1 MGGNVSALSAPR
13 RLLVVRAGALGDTLM
28 VTPLLRA
35 LRERFENAE
44 IDVLCSR
51 LAADILELSPG
62 VARRFALR
70 YRNLPYA
77 LSLEKR
83 KLVRELRLRGYDF
96 AVLLERAERYRLL
109 LERAG
114 IREIRSFRET
124 PFDPRAHAIINNLR
138 AAGLEDGGFGFDME
152 VFLSDEDRNRAAG
165 LLSAVPPPRIGIHV
179 GYGPRGKK
187 RNQSERLKGWSSD
200 NFTEV
205 AAGLLAEGKSLV
217 FTGSREDRADVE
229 AILARLPAGR
239 GVLSLAG
246 RTPLRTLAAA
256 IERLD
261 ALVSVDSG
269 PAHLAAAMGTPLLV
283 LWGPAILEQ
292 VRPLSS
298 RSPVT
303 VLRHAPPCAPCYET
317 PLMKTCRRNV
327 CMESIT
333 PREVLAG
340 VGALLDRGENPTK
353 TATNAR
359 SSPPSP

>member
-1 MGGNVSALSAPR
+1 
-13 RLLVVRAGALGDTLM
+13 M

-35 LRERFENAE
+35 LRERFPDFE

-51 LAADILELSPG
+51 LAAELLELAPG

-77 LSLEKR
+77 LSLEKQ
-83 KLVRELRLRGYDF
+83 KLVRALRSRGYHF

-124 PFDPRAHAIINNLR
+124 PFDPRAHAIVNNLE
-138 AAGLEDGGFGFDME
+138 AAGFEDGGFSLDME
-152 VFLSDEDRNRAAG
+152 VFLSGDDRKRAAE
-165 LLSAVPPPRIGIHV
+165 LLSDVPGPRIGIHV

-187 RNQSERLKGWSSD
+187 RSQSERLKGWASES
-200 NFTEV
+200 FAEV
-205 AAGLLAEGKSLV
+205 AAGLLARGTSLV
-217 FTGSREDRADVE
+217 FTGSREDRGDVE
-229 AILARLPAGR
+229 AILASLPRSGS
-239 GVLSLAG
+239 VVSLAG
-246 RTPLRTLAAA
+246 RTSLRALAAV
-256 IERLD
+256 IEKLD
-261 ALVSVDSG
+261 VLVSVDSG
-269 PAHLAAAMGTPLLV
+269 PAHLAAAMGTPLVV

-292 VRPLSS
+292 VRPMSS

-303 VLRHAPPCAPCYET
+303 ILRHAPACAPCYET

-327 CMESIT
+327 CMESIA

-340 VGALLDRGENPTK
+340 VDALLDRGENPPTPVPGL
-353 TATNAR
+353 
-359 SSPPSP
+359 SPSR

>member
-1 MGGNVSALSAPR
+1 
-13 RLLVVRAGALGDTLM
+13 M

-35 LRERFENAE
+35 LREKFEGAE

-51 LAADILELSPG
+51 LAADLLELTPG

-77 LSLEKR
+77 LSFEKQ
-83 KLVRELRLRGYDF
+83 KIVRELRSRHYDF
-96 AVLLERAERYRLL
+96 AVLLERADRYRLL

-114 IREIRSFRET
+114 IGAIRSFRET
-124 PFDPRAHAIINNLR
+124 PFDPRSHAVVNNLR
-138 AAGLEDGGFGFDME
+138 AAGLGDGTSGLEME
-152 VFLSDEDRNRAAG
+152 VFLSEDDRERAG
-165 LLSAVPPPRIGIHV
+165 DLLCHVPGPRIGLHI

-200 NFTEV
+200 NFAEV
-205 AAGLLAEGKSLV
+205 AAGLLSRGTSLV
-217 FTGSREDRADVE
+217 FTGSLEDRGDVE
-229 AILARLPAGR
+229 AVLARLPASGTA
-239 GVLSLAG
+239 VSLAG
-246 RTPLRTLAAA
+246 RTSARALAAV
-256 IERLD
+256 IEKLD
-261 ALVSVDSG
+261 VLVSVDSG
-269 PAHLAAAMGTPLLV
+269 PAHLAAALGTPLVV

-303 VLRHAPPCAPCYET
+303 LLRHAPPCAPCYET

-340 VGALLDRGENPTK
+340 VAALLDRGETPT
-353 TATNAR
+353 
-359 SSPPSP
+359 SSAPTH

>member
-1 MGGNVSALSAPR
+1 
-13 RLLVVRAGALGDTLM
+13 M

-35 LRERFENAE
+35 LREKFEGAE

-51 LAADILELSPG
+51 LAADILELAPG
-62 VARRFALR
+62 VARRFPLR

-77 LSLEKR
+77 LSLEKQ
-83 KLVRELRLRGYDF
+83 KVVRELRSRGYDF
-96 AVLLERAERYRLL
+96 AVLLERADRYRLL

-124 PFDPRAHAIINNLR
+124 PFDPRSHAIVNNLR
-138 AAGLEDGGFGFDME
+138 AAGLGDETLSLDME
-152 VFLSDEDRNRAAG
+152 VFLADDDRDRASE
-165 LLSAVPPPRIGIHV
+165 LLNDVPRPRIGLHV
-179 GYGPRGKK
+179 GYGPRSRK

-205 AAGLLAEGKSLV
+205 ASGLLARGRSLV
-217 FTGSREDRADVE
+217 FTGSAEDRGDVE
-229 AILARLPAGR
+229 AILARLPAAGR
-239 GVLSLAG
+239 AVSLAG
-246 RTPLRTLAAA
+246 RTSTRALAAV
-256 IERLD
+256 IDELD

-269 PAHLAAAMGTPLLV
+269 PAHLAAAMGTPLVV

-303 VLRHAPPCAPCYET
+303 LLRHPPACAPCYET

-333 PREVLAG
+333 PREVLAQVDALIG
-340 VGALLDRGENPTK
+340 GSTRAGAR
-353 TATNAR
+353 
-359 SSPPSP
+359 

>member
-1 MGGNVSALSAPR
+1 
-13 RLLVVRAGALGDTLM
+13 M

-35 LRERFENAE
+35 LREKFPSAE

-51 LAADILELSPG
+51 LAADILELTPR
-62 VARRFALR
+62 VACRFALR

-77 LSLEKR
+77 LSLEKQ
-83 KLVRELRLRGYDF
+83 KVVRELRARGYDF
-96 AVLLERAERYRLL
+96 AVLLERAERYRFL

-114 IREIRSFRET
+114 IRDIRSFRET
-124 PFDPRAHAIINNLR
+124 AFDPRAHAIVNNLR
-138 AAGLEDGGFGFDME
+138 AAGFEDEGSGLDME
-152 VFLSDEDRNRAAG
+152 VFLSGDDRKRAAE
-165 LLSAVPPPRIGIHV
+165 LLSDVPAPRIGIHV

-205 AAGLLAEGKSLV
+205 AAGLLARGTSLV
-217 FTGSREDRADVE
+217 FTGSQEDRGDVE
-229 AILARLPAGR
+229 TILARLPAASSS
-239 GVLSLAG
+239 VSLAG
-246 RTPLRTLAAA
+246 RTSMRELAAV
-256 IERLD
+256 IEKLD

-269 PAHLAAAMGTPLLV
+269 PAHLAAAVGTPLVV

-298 RSPVT
+298 RSEVAL
-303 VLRHAPPCAPCYET
+303 LRHAPPCAPCYET

-333 PREVLAG
+333 SREVLES
-340 VGALLDRGENPTK
+340 VNALLHRGENP
-353 TATNAR
+353 
-359 SSPPSP
+359 SSMPPTH

>member
-1 MGGNVSALSAPR
+1 
-13 RLLVVRAGALGDTLM
+13 M

-35 LRERFENAE
+35 LREEFEDAE

-51 LAADILELSPG
+51 LAADILELTPG
-62 VARRFALR
+62 VDRRFALR

-77 LSLEKR
+77 LSLEKQR
-83 KLVRELRLRGYDF
+83 VVRELRSRGYDF
-96 AVLLERAERYRLL
+96 AVLLERADRYRLL

-124 PFDPRAHAIINNLR
+124 PFDPRAHAIVNNLR
-138 AAGLEDGGFGFDME
+138 AAGLEHASSGLDME
-152 VFLSDEDRNRAAG
+152 VFLSDDDRQRAAE
-165 LLSAVPPPRIGIHV
+165 LLCDLPGPRIGIHV

-205 AAGLLAEGKSLV
+205 ASRLLEQGRSLV
-217 FTGSREDRADVE
+217 FTGSLEDRGDVE
-229 AILARLPAGR
+229 AILARLPAAGAAM
-239 GVLSLAG
+239 SLAG
-246 RTPLRTLAAA
+246 RTSMRALAAV
-256 IERLD
+256 IGKLD

-269 PAHLAAAMGTPLLV
+269 PAHLAAAMGTPLVV

-303 VLRHAPPCAPCYET
+303 ILRHAPPCAPCYET

-333 PREVLAG
+333 PSEVLASL
-340 VGALLDRGENPTK
+340 AAFLQRGENPTNLQP
-353 TATNAR
+353 TR
-359 SSPPSP
+359 

>member
-1 MGGNVSALSAPR
+1 VSGPKR
-13 RLLVVRAGALGDTLM
+13 ILVVRAGALGDTLM

-35 LRERFENAE
+35 LREKLPASE

-51 LAADILELSPG
+51 LAAGILELTPG

-77 LSLEKR
+77 ISPEKR
-83 KLVRELRLRGYDF
+83 KIVRELRARNYDF
-96 AVLLERAERYRLL
+96 AILLERANRYRFL

-114 IREIRSFRET
+114 VRDVRSFRET
-124 PFDPRAHAIINNLR
+124 PFDPGVHAIVNNLR
-138 AAGLEDGGFGFDME
+138 AAGLEERGGRLDME
-152 VFLSDEDRNRAAG
+152 VFLSEDDRERAAALSSG
-165 LLSAVPPPRIGIHV
+165 LHPPRIGIHV

-205 AAGLLAEGKSLV
+205 ASGLLARGASLV
-217 FTGSREDRADVE
+217 FTGSREDRRDVE
-229 AILARLPAGR
+229 AILARLPAAGS
-239 GVLSLAG
+239 VLNLAG
-246 RTPLRTLAAA
+246 RTSLRELAAV
-256 IERLD
+256 IENLD
-261 ALVSVDSG
+261 VLVSVDSG
-269 PAHLAAAMGTPLLV
+269 PAHLAAAMGTPLVV

-298 RSPVT
+298 RSRIAI
-303 VLRHAPPCAPCYET
+303 LRHPPPCAPCYET

-333 PREVLAG
+333 PREVIDS
-340 VGALLDRGENPTK
+340 VEALLDRGENPT
-353 TATNAR
+353 TSVPAAFPI
-359 SSPPSP
+359 PPTH

>member
-1 MGGNVSALSAPR
+1 
-13 RLLVVRAGALGDTLM
+13 M

-35 LRERFENAE
+35 LREKFPSAE

-51 LAADILELSPG
+51 LAADILELTPK
-62 VARRFALR
+62 VACRFALR

-77 LSLEKR
+77 LSLEKQ
-83 KLVRELRLRGYDF
+83 KLVRELRARGYDF
-96 AVLLERAERYRLL
+96 AVLLERAERYRFL

-114 IREIRSFRET
+114 VRDIRSFRET
-124 PFDPRAHAIINNLR
+124 AFDPRAHAIVNNLR
-138 AAGLEDGGFGFDME
+138 AAGLVGEGSGLDME
-152 VFLSDEDRNRAAG
+152 VFLSGDDRKRAAE
-165 LLSAVPPPRIGIHV
+165 LLSDVPAPRIGIHV

-205 AAGLLAEGKSLV
+205 AAGLLARGTSLV
-217 FTGSREDRADVE
+217 FTGSQEDRGDVE
-229 AILARLPAGR
+229 TILARLPVAGSS
-239 GVLSLAG
+239 VSLAG
-246 RTPLRTLAAA
+246 RTSMRELAAV
-256 IERLD
+256 IEKLD

-269 PAHLAAAMGTPLLV
+269 PAHLAAAVGTPLVV

-298 RSPVT
+298 RSEVAL
-303 VLRHAPPCAPCYET
+303 LRHAPPCAPCYET

-333 PREVLAG
+333 PSEVLESVHAI
-340 VGALLDRGENPTK
+340 LNRRENP
-353 TATNAR
+353 
-359 SSPPSP
+359 PSMVPTH

>member
-1 MGGNVSALSAPR
+1 
-13 RLLVVRAGALGDTLM
+13 M

-35 LRERFENAE
+35 LREKFPGAE
-44 IDVLCSR
+44 VDVLCSR
-51 LAADILELSPG
+51 LAADILELTPA

-83 KLVRELRLRGYDF
+83 NLVRELRSRGYDF

-124 PFDPRAHAIINNLR
+124 PFDPRAHAIVNNLK
-138 AAGLEDGGFGFDME
+138 AAGLEEGGFSLDME
-152 VFLSDEDRNRAAG
+152 VFLSDDDRGRAAQ
-165 LLSAVPPPRIGIHV
+165 LLSDVRGPRIGIHV
-179 GYGPRGKK
+179 GYGPRGRK

-205 AAGLLAEGKSLV
+205 AAGLLARGTSLV
-217 FTGSREDRADVE
+217 FTGSREDRGDVE
-229 AILARLPAGR
+229 AIVARLPAAGTT
-239 GVLSLAG
+239 VSLAG
-246 RTPLRTLAAA
+246 RTSMRELAAV

-261 ALVSVDSG
+261 GLVSVDSG
-269 PAHLAAAMGTPLLV
+269 PAHLAAAMGTPLVV

-292 VRPLSS
+292 VRPWSS
-298 RSPVT
+298 RSPIAL
-303 VLRHAPPCAPCYET
+303 LRHAPACAPCYET

-333 PREVLAG
+333 PREVLAR
-340 VGALLDRGENPTK
+340 VDALLDRGEIPAKIPPT
-353 TATNAR
+353 AFPP
-359 SSPPSP
+359 PPSY

>member
-1 MGGNVSALSAPR
+1 
-13 RLLVVRAGALGDTLM
+13 M
-28 VTPLLRA
+28 VTPLLREM
-35 LRERFENAE
+35 RERLPDAE

-51 LAADILELSPG
+51 LAAELLELTPG

-83 KLVRELRLRGYDF
+83 KLVRALRSRGYDF

-124 PFDPRAHAIINNLR
+124 PFDPRAHAIVNNLK
-138 AAGLEDGGFGFDME
+138 AAGFEDGGFSLDME
-152 VFLSDEDRNRAAG
+152 VFLSDDDRKRAAE
-165 LLSAVPPPRIGIHV
+165 LLSDLRGPRIGIHV

-187 RNQSERLKGWSSD
+187 RSQSERLKGWAPE
-200 NFTEV
+200 NFAEV
-205 AAGLLAEGKSLV
+205 AKGLLAWGTSLV
-217 FTGSREDRADVE
+217 FTGSREDRGDVE
-229 AILARLPAGR
+229 AILARLPRSGSA
-239 GVLSLAG
+239 VSLAG
-246 RTPLRTLAAA
+246 RTSLRALAAVV
-256 IERLD
+256 EKLD

-303 VLRHAPPCAPCYET
+303 ILRHAPACAPCYET
-317 PLMKTCRRNV
+317 PLMKTCRRNI
-327 CMESIT
+327 CMESIA

-340 VGALLDRGENPTK
+340 VEALLYRGKNPT
-353 TATNAR
+353 T
-359 SSPPSP
+359 SVPGVPGIPPTH

>member
-1 MGGNVSALSAPR
+1 
-13 RLLVVRAGALGDTLM
+13 M

-35 LRERFENAE
+35 LREKFPASE

-51 LAADILELSPG
+51 LAVEILELAPG
-62 VARRFALR
+62 IARRFALR

-83 KLVRELRLRGYDF
+83 KLVRELRARGYDF

-124 PFDPRAHAIINNLR
+124 PFDRRAHAIVNNLR
-138 AAGLEDGGFGFDME
+138 AAGFEDGGFSLDME
-152 VFLSDEDRNRAAG
+152 VFLSDTDRKQAAE
-165 LLSAVPPPRIGIHV
+165 LLGDAPGPRVGIHV

-205 AAGLLAEGKSLV
+205 SAGLLGRGTSLV
-217 FTGSREDRADVE
+217 FTGSREDRGDVE
-229 AILARLPAGR
+229 AIVARLPEAGT
-239 GVLSLAG
+239 VVSLAG
-246 RTPLRTLAAA
+246 RTSMRALAAV
-256 IERLD
+256 IEKLD
-261 ALVSVDSG
+261 VLVSVDSG
-269 PAHLAAAMGTPLLV
+269 PAHLAAAMGTPLVV
-283 LWGPAILEQ
+283 LWGPAIVEQ

-298 RSPVT
+298 RSKVT
-303 VLRHAPPCAPCYET
+303 LLRHAPACAPCYET
-317 PLMKTCRRNV
+317 PLMKTCRRNI

-333 PREVLAG
+333 PREVLAS
-340 VGALLDRGENPTK
+340 VDALLRGGEIPATAVPGVLLPPTH
-353 TATNAR
+353 
-359 SSPPSP
+359 